1 MGQLLLGMISATY
14 ARPTIASR
22 AAVIAACLM
31 LVAAPASD
39 AQVAGSAP
47 VNSGEDPSKANLTG
61 TVPPPTV
68 TTTTLP
74 PVRGAPTPPKLLSVE
89 PVPE

>member
-1 MGQLLLGMISATY
+1 MGQLLLGMISATC
-14 ARPTIASR
+14 ARPAIASR
-22 AAVIAACLM
+22 AAVVAACLM
-31 LVAAPASD
+31 LVAAPACD
-39 AQVAGSAP
+39 AQVAGSVP
-47 VNSGEDPSKANLTG
+47 VNRGDDPSNANTG

-74 PVRGAPTPPKLLSVE
+74 PVRGAPAPPALLSVE